1 MVVQTAVQ
9 SWIHEVTPQRVA
21 LRAEERLAAVTAKIE
36 AAAMQA
42 GRDPA
47 SVRLIAVSK
56 TFGAEAI
63 EPVLQAGQRE
73 FGENR
78 VQEAMG
84 KWPALRARYPDLR
97 LHLIGPLQT
106 NKVRD
111 AVKMFDAIHSLDRD
125 KLAGE
130 IAKEFSKQKR
140 NLSLFV
146 QVNTGDESQKAGVHP
161 GDAAAF
167 VARCRDEH
175 GLSIEGLMCIPPLD
189 DDPVP
194 HFEMLRRLAGELKLS
209 SLSMG
214 MSADFEAAIT
224 HGATHV
230 RVGSAIFGERHGRLS
245 AE

>member
-1 MVVQTAVQ
+1 MDIEARIGAV
-9 SWIHEVTPQRVA
+9 RG
-21 LRAEERLAAVTAKIE
+21 RAD

-47 SVRLIAVSK
+47 SVRLVVVSK
-56 TFGAEAI
+56 TFGVEAI
-63 EPVLQAGQRE
+63 EPMLQAGQRE

-78 VQEAMG
+78 VQEAIA
-84 KWPALRARYPDLR
+84 KWPALRARYADLR

-111 AVKMFDAIHSLDRD
+111 AVKLFDTIHSLDRD

-130 IAKEFSKQKR
+130 IAREFLKQSR

-161 GDAAAF
+161 DNTAAF
-167 VARCRDEH
+167 VERCRSEH
-175 GLSIEGLMCIPPLD
+175 GLAIEGLMCIPPID
-189 DDPVP
+189 DNPAP
-194 HFEMLRRLAGELKLS
+194 HFQMLKRLADEIALT

-214 MSADFEAAIT
+214 MSADFEAAIA

-230 RVGSAIFGERHGRLS
+230 RVGSAIFGERH
-245 AE
+245 

>member
-1 MVVQTAVQ
+1 MDIEARIGAV
-9 SWIHEVTPQRVA
+9 RG
-21 LRAEERLAAVTAKIE
+21 RAD

-47 SVRLIAVSK
+47 SVRLVVVSK

-78 VQEAMG
+78 VQEALG
-84 KWPALRARYPDLR
+84 KWPALRARYPELR

-111 AVKMFDAIHSLDRD
+111 AVKLFDAIHSLDRE

-130 IAKEFSKQKR
+130 IAKEFSKQSR

-161 GDAAAF
+161 DNTAAF
-167 VARCRDEH
+167 VERCRREH
-175 GLSIEGLMCIPPLD
+175 GLAIEGLMCIPPLD

-194 HFEMLRRLAGELKLS
+194 HFQMLKRLADELALR

-214 MSADFEAAIT
+214 MSADFMAAIA

-230 RVGSAIFGERHGRLS
+230 RVGSAIFGERH
-245 AE
+245 

>member
-1 MVVQTAVQ
+1 
-9 SWIHEVTPQRVA
+9 
-21 LRAEERLAAVTAKIE
+21 
-36 AAAMQA
+36 MQA

-47 SVRLIAVSK
+47 SVNLIAVSK

-78 VQEAMG
+78 VQEAMA

-111 AVKMFDAIHSLDRD
+111 AVKLFDAIHSLDRD

-130 IAKEFSKQKR
+130 IAKEASKQKR
-140 NLSLFV
+140 KLSLFV

-161 GDAAAF
+161 DNTAAF
-167 VARCRDEH
+167 VERCRNDP
-175 GLSIEGLMCIPPLD
+175 GLAIEGLMCIPPLE

-194 HFEMLRRLAGELKLS
+194 HFQMLKRLADELGLR

-214 MSADFEAAIT
+214 MSADFEAAVA

-230 RVGSAIFGERHGRLS
+230 RVGSAIFGERH
-245 AE
+245 